1 MRIYFASD
9 THLGAKAVGDRM
21 GQEVRFV
28 TWLDKIKDD
37 ADAIYLLGDIFDY
50 WFEYKS
56 VVPKGYVRFL
66 AKLAELTQKGID
78 IHIFTGNHD
87 VWMFSYL
94 QEECG
99 VKVHTEHYSV
109 VWNNKRFFIGHG
121 DGLGKYDKGYKLLKW
136 IFCCRPIQIAYS
148 WLHPDF
154 ANWIANT
161 WSFLSRKNNSKK
173 TRFHKFMGANDEIQI
188 KYVND
193 LEQEHNGIVYDY
205 YVFGHRHVLANY
217 ETKNGAHAF
226 IIGDWLNNF
235 SYAVWNGS
243 EISLCQVDKDN
254 PAGEAKVV
262 TDSYC
267 FS

>member
-9 THLGAKAVGDRM
+9 THLGAKAVGDRR

-28 TWLDKIKDD
+28 AWLDKIKED
-37 ADAIYLLGDIFDY
+37 ADSIYLLGDIFDY

-99 VKVHTEHYSV
+99 VKVHTEHYPYEADG
-109 VWNNKRFFIGHG
+109 KRFFVGHG

-136 IFCCRPIQIAYS
+136 VFYCRPIQVMYS

-173 TRFHKFMGANDEIQI
+173 TKFHQFMGADEEIQI

-193 LEQEHNGIVYDY
+193 VERERGGKEYDY
-205 YVFGHRHVLANY
+205 YVFGHRHILADY
-217 ETKNGAHAF
+217 ETKYGAQAL

-235 SYAVWNGS
+235 SYALWDGK
-243 EISLCQVDKDN
+243 ELKLYQVDQDN
-254 PAGEAKVV
+254 PTGEAIEV
-262 TDSYC
+262 TDKYR
-267 FS
+267 FR